1 MSKIKLLSLAV
12 IGLLVINIGILLFL
26 FLRKPIHP
34 AEGRPMQGAGAPK
47 NIIIER
53 LNFDKEQVVQYEKLI
68 HLHQQSVK
76 ELNGQIR
83 DTKNQ
88 LYSTLASDAVSSK
101 DSLENKL
108 GDLQKQIESV
118 HYNHF
123 EKIKKLCKPEQ
134 IEKFNSL
141 TLELAKYFAPGRN
154 SQPPPK
160 D

>member
-12 IGLLVINIGILLFL
+12 IGLLIINIGILLIL

-34 AEGRPMQGAGAPK
+34 AGDRPMQGNGGPK

-53 LNFDKEQVVQYEKLI
+53 LNFDKEQVAQYEKLI
-68 HLHQQSVK
+68 ILHQQSVR

-83 DTKNQ
+83 ETKNQ
-88 LYSTLASDAVSSK
+88 LYSTLASDAVISK
-101 DSLENKL
+101 DSLESKL
-108 GDLQKQIESV
+108 GDLQKQIESA
-118 HYNHF
+118 HYLHF
-123 EKIKKLCKPEQ
+123 EEIKKLCKPQ
-134 IEKFNSL
+134 QLEKYNSL
-141 TLELAKYFAPGRN
+141 TLELAKFFAPGRN

>member
-1 MSKIKLLSLAV
+1 MSKIKLLSIAV
-12 IGLLVINIGILLFL
+12 LGLLIINIGILLFL
-26 FLRKPIHP
+26 FLRKPVHP
-34 AEGRPMQGAGAPK
+34 PGDRPIQGKGATK
-47 NIIIER
+47 NIIIEL

-68 HLHQQSVK
+68 NLHQQSVK
-76 ELNGQIR
+76 ELDGQIR
-83 DTKNQ
+83 ETKNQ
-88 LYSTLASDAVSSK
+88 LYSTLASDAVISK

-108 GDLQKQIESV
+108 GELQKQIEVV

-123 EKIKKLCKPEQ
+123 SEIKRLCKPEQ

-141 TLELAKYFAPGRN
+141 SHELAKLFAPGRN

>member
-12 IGLLVINIGILLFL
+12 FGLLLINIGILMFL

-34 AEGRPMQGAGAPK
+34 AGDRPMKGEEGPK

-53 LNFDKEQVVQYEKLI
+53 LNFDKEQVAQYEKLI

-88 LYSTLASDAVSSK
+88 LYSTLASNAVINK

-108 GDLQKQIESV
+108 GDLQKQIEAV

-123 EKIKKLCKPEQ
+123 EEIKKLCKPRQ
-134 IEKFNSL
+134 LEKYNSL
-141 TLELAKYFAPGRN
+141 TLELAKFFAPGRN
-154 SQPPPK
+154 SQQPPK

>member
-1 MSKIKLLSLAV
+1 MSKIKLLSIAV
-12 IGLLVINIGILLFL
+12 VGLFIINIGILLFL
-26 FLRKPIHP
+26 FLRNPIHP
-34 AEGRPMQGAGAPK
+34 DGDRPIQKKGGPK

-53 LNFDKEQVVQYEKLI
+53 LNFDKEQIVQYEKLI
-68 HLHQQSVK
+68 NLHQQSVK

-83 DTKNQ
+83 ETKNQ

-101 DSLENKL
+101 NSLENKL
-108 GDLQKQIESV
+108 GGLQKQIESV
-118 HYNHF
+118 HYDHF
-123 EKIKKLCKPEQ
+123 AEIKRLCKPEQ

-141 TLELAKYFAPGRN
+141 TLELAKFFAPGRK

>member
-12 IGLLVINIGILLFL
+12 IGLLVINLGILLFL

-34 AEGRPMQGAGAPK
+34 EGDRSIQKKGGPK

-53 LNFDKEQVVQYEKLI
+53 LNFDKEQILQYEKLI
-68 HLHQQSVK
+68 NQHQQSVK
-76 ELNGQIR
+76 ELDGKIKE
-83 DTKNQ
+83 TKNQ

-123 EKIKKLCKPEQ
+123 EEIKRLCKHEQ